1 MAIYKKINPIERAG
15 SEPLN
20 ELKLNVRY
28 RKDNPRGLSID
39 VKPVSRTTINNV
51 VIESCTFCSDRRENG
66 ICVFKKP
73 LNRKSAKAED
83 ELAAKLSEKADEI
96 ASLWNESKFDD
107 VRSIINAM

>member
-28 RKDNPRGLSID
+28 RKDNPRGISID

-51 VIESCTFCSDRRENG
+51 AIESFTISGDRRESG
-66 ICVFKKP
+66 FCLFKKP

-107 VRSIINAM
+107 VLTILKAM

>member
-1 MAIYKKINPIERAG
+1 MKIYKNINPIERVG
-15 SEPLN
+15 GEPLN

-28 RKDNPRGLSID
+28 SKDIPRGIWID

-51 VIESCTFCSDRRENG
+51 VIESCTFCSNRRENG

-73 LNRKSAKAED
+73 LNRKSAKAE
-83 ELAAKLSEKADEI
+83 EEIAAKLSEKADEI

-107 VRSIINAM
+107 VVSILNAM

>member
-1 MAIYKKINPIERAG
+1 MAIYKNINPIERVG

-20 ELKLNVRY
+20 ELKLKVRY
-28 RKDNPRGLSID
+28 SKDTPRGIWID
-39 VKPVSRTTINNV
+39 VKPVSRTTIDNV

-66 ICVFKKP
+66 ICLFKKP

-83 ELAAKLSEKADEI
+83 EIATKLSEKADEI

-107 VRSIINAM
+107 VLTILKAM